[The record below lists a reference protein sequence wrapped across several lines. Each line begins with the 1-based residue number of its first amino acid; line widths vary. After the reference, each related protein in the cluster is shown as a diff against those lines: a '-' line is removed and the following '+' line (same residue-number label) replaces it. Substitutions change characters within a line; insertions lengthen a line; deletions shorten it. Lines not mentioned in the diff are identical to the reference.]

1 MLYQQIVDF
10 ITERIDKGTILPGE
24 KLPSLRKMADQF
36 DVSLSTAVE
45 AYRKLELFGY
55 VEAKDRSAYRARLPI
70 SNNIILKPSKKFQSK
85 VAQIENIDHILELFN
100 QSQDTETAPF
110 GVGTPALEKF
120 PFKLLNRYLIQ
131 TLKYQPLSA
140 VGYLFGNGLEELRV
154 LLSKWIR
161 PWAGVSHPSNIII
174 TNGCLEAVNISLATE
189 CEAGDIVA
197 IESPCY
203 FGLLHAI
210 HHHQLK
216 AIEIKTDPQSGI
228 IPESLEELS
237 KKHKIKILITSANG
251 QNPLGFTMSD
261 ERKKEILKIC
271 KKNNIHIIEDDLYG
285 EICYQK
291 KRPKTY
297 KYFDKDNIVT
307 YCSSFS
313 KFLGPGLRIGW
324 CIPSHKAQDY
334 LRHKLSLN
342 LSSTSISQ
350 YVASN
355 LLKNED
361 VLSLGESLSD
371 YYQKNTQ
378 IYSNVLENYLGDKV
392 SLSRP
397 SGSYFLWVRIEG
409 LDSVK
414 VFEKAKKMKLSFT
427 PGPFFSATGQF
438 ESYLRINCAHEF
450 TEKRHEQL
458 VKLCKLFLAELAKS

>member
-10 ITERIDKGTILPGE
+10 ITDRIEKGTILPGE

-55 VEAKDRSAYRARLPI
+55 VEARDRSAYRARLPL
-70 SNNIILKPSKKFQSK
+70 SSETVLAPSKKFQSR
-85 VAQIENIDHILELFN
+85 VAQIGHIDQIIDLFN
-100 QSQDTETAPF
+100 QSLDKETAPF
-110 GVGTPALEKF
+110 GVGTPALERF
-120 PFKLLNRYLIQ
+120 PFKLLNRYMTQ
-131 TLKYQPLSA
+131 TLRHQPLSA

-154 LLSKWIR
+154 KLAKWIR
-161 PWAGVSHPSNIII
+161 PWAGVTDADNIII
-174 TNGCLEAVNISLATE
+174 TNGCLEAVNISLASE

-216 AIEIKTDPQSGI
+216 AIEIKTDPNEGI
-228 IPESLEELS
+228 NPDSLEELAQ
-237 KKHKIKILITSANG
+237 KHKIKVLISSANA

-261 ERKKEILKIC
+261 ERKKRILKIC
-271 KKNNIHIIEDDLYG
+271 KKYNIRIIEDDLYG
-285 EICYQK
+285 ELCFQK
-291 KRPKTY
+291 NRPKTY

-324 CIPSHKAQDY
+324 CIPSKNAQTY

-342 LSSTSISQ
+342 LSTTSISQ

-361 VLSLGESLSD
+361 VLVLGHSLSD
-371 YYQKNTQ
+371 YYQQNTL
-378 IYSNVLENYLGDKV
+378 IYSNILENYLGDKLT
-392 SLSRP
+392 LSRP
-397 SGSYFLWVRIEG
+397 SGSYFLWIRIEG
-409 LDSVK
+409 LDALSA
-414 VFEKAKKMKLSFT
+414 FEKAKKLKLSFT

-438 ESYLRINCAHEF
+438 KSYLRINCAHEF
-450 TEKRHEQL
+450 TEKRHQQL
-458 VKLCKLFLAELAKS
+458 IKLCELFLKEIEKA